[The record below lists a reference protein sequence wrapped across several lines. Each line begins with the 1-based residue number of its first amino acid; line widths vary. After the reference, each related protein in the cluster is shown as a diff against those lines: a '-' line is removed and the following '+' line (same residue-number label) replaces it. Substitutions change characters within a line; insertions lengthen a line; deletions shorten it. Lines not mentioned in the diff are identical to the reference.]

1 MEKKTLR
8 QRQGGKSSPSCKSF
22 VFKWFTLI
30 ELLVVIAIIAILAAM
45 LLPALKKAKDVAK
58 KSVCASNLKQI
69 GTATL
74 MYTFDYNDYLP
85 ERYKKVLSPVTY
97 SGYGNLVWYNENGTS
112 DYYILGRLAEGWR
125 ATGQGAYLPNLDI
138 FFCPAYLDNNGW
150 NFANTKQAKSDFE
163 KSGGR
168 VWCNY
173 VFNPRW
179 AGGPYEFNGKLSLIA
194 DKNYILIA
202 DHWNSIGQFISG
214 TQINHSTAG
223 YYPEGFNYVT
233 VDGAVT
239 WYSDPAHK
247 VANANSTTPA
257 NSSNSTDGVY
267 LWRYYTAKTLP

>member
-1 MEKKTLR
+1 M
-8 QRQGGKSSPSCKSF
+8 KS
-22 VFKWFTLI
+22 
-30 ELLVVIAIIAILAAM
+30 
-45 LLPALKKAKDVAK
+45 
-58 KSVCASNLKQI
+58 
-69 GTATL
+69 
-74 MYTFDYNDYLP
+74 
-85 ERYKKVLSPVTY
+85 LSPATY
-97 SGYGNLVWYNENGTS
+97 STYGNLLWYAETLPSN
-112 DYYILGRLAEGWR
+112 YYILGRLAEGWR
-125 ATGQGAYLPNLDI
+125 ATGQGAYLSNLNI
-138 FFCPAYLDNNGW
+138 FFCPAYLDNNAW
-150 NFANTKQAKSDFE
+150 NFATLKQAKAEFE
-163 KSGGR
+163 TSGGR

-173 VFNPRW
+173 VFNPRG
-179 AGGPYEFNGKLSLIA
+179 AGGPHEFNGKLSLIA

-267 LWRYYTAKTLP
+267 LWRYYTAKNLP